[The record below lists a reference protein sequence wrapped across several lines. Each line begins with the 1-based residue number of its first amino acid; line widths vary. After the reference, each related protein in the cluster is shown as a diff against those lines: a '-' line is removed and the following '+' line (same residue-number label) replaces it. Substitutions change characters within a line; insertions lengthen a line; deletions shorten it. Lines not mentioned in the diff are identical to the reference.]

1 MINRVKIPIK
11 DDEGKVLYE
20 MNLRD
25 YAISIWTLQDVFIN
39 VLKGFNSDIPGMI
52 MDPHMT
58 LSDDGTQDLSFT
70 IPMYIKQNKQ
80 LIENPI
86 WYNTRNGNLIANMRK
101 IKVIFRKTQD
111 KEKIYE
117 FLITQIEESHSDDQ
131 LMCSLTCEGL
141 AFHELGKIGYKHELS
156 SDQFLA
162 EYNEWADGEKTI
174 PEPVNNLQYWVEHQL
189 GIPPLPTGEGAVIDP
204 QVWYYK
210 VDMNWDAYVDSATRE
225 PNIVYE
231 EGYVSSWTDDEA
243 SKPKSTVSA
252 HEKLAMLDENESNDY
267 NLTQA
272 IAEKFRVHC
281 RYEYGHDEHYH
292 ITSRTIIFYNNFIKE
307 AEGYLGFIYPYS
319 TNDISRSMDST
330 DIITKMYV
338 RSIEDDSTDSGLITI
353 MDSEA
358 NKSREDYIFNFD
370 YLYEIGAVDSDILED
385 VKKHENELRG
395 YNNLLVPLQEKLITI
410 NDNLNKAKADLAFA
424 ENSIVQDQ
432 EQLSKNNNQMAAL
445 DAVDGVVDNKLSVKA
460 DAPKMG
466 IVVEDKSGQYTITIS
481 EKGVIYNSIKVY
493 ETMTVTRE
501 IKPVDSQEGQS
512 ESSQAESNTSE
523 EETTPA
529 ESNDEQSNNSDTTPP
544 TEYIITKSLDKEIT
558 ILKGEFDDCG
568 NLTKIYVKDK
578 PESRPT
584 VYLTYDYQPKLYWDN
599 IAKMWNTRLAK
610 DTKSKNDAA
619 LKVSLLENQRAYTEE
634 LIKGQTLLK
643 QQAISKFNQHLGPA
657 IREGNWTPEDYK
669 NCEDRFSDSFIIV
682 GDNSFINVAAFS
694 DVYQYND
701 DGDELIYQGYR
712 KKGNTNYISFIWDK
726 TLFSGELDDHY
737 ELGIAQETVK
747 YPWIDLSSISSELLN
762 NDALTIVYHDFEE
775 DEEVKPYMLSNA
787 RFMGIGASSQF
798 GFILEGNNVQ
808 PALILTGCSQMSDDE
823 FKQLKDN
830 AYLACITSN
839 EEGVLEE
846 SKIISLKNQIK
857 GENKFSASEQWQ
869 IVYPRIEFNTLSAKT
884 DKDNLIIKYN
894 KLLEPYTDYQVLS
907 REGKLYVTIKPEVI
921 IRNGGMGQLL
931 NVDYTISRA
940 STAIYLDA
948 VEVLKENSRPQ
959 VSYSIKPSVFNL
971 EFMHT
976 AYEALDRIVNI
987 NDTQL
992 KFENVQ
998 GYITKLDLNLDNP
1011 WEDSIEVKNYKTKFE
1026 DLFTSIVASTE
1037 DMKRNSELYTTTANL
1052 FNRDGTIK
1060 DTVLQSSITNADL
1073 NYSFNNGALT
1083 IDPINGIWGVS
1094 ESGVVAVRGGG
1105 IFTATEKDVNG
1116 NWIWNTGILPSGIN
1130 ADLLTAGQLDTN
1142 KILIY
1147 AGDEVRFQMNSSGLY
1162 AYKRLTDDEY
1172 VNGAIAALAESAEE
1186 SPERTLLDQ
1195 FNKANPNQIDT
1206 KQYVVHNPDGL
1217 FLRAEEGAWIYA
1229 NDPKGGNEPKLFQL
1243 DQQIDRV
1250 SISWDG
1256 LTLHNWKGDKVFY
1269 ADPNTGDL
1277 TLTGT
1282 VTATEFIALGNG
1294 VDFKVHGNDIGFY
1307 DASTG
1312 NAIMVIDAQ
1321 QITAEQSF
1329 AITSGQSINLIADG
1343 TGIDISNNG
1352 IKMQYQGK
1360 NDDSPTIIAQLL
1372 PEYTKNDKVNP
1383 GGVIINTD
1391 TIEMDTIAGTFKLK
1405 NGDTSLLSYNG
1416 TGLSVTGDATFTGTI
1431 NATGG
1436 TFTGNI
1442 DASKGTI
1449 TGAAIKGGSLGIG
1462 TYGENDYGNFV
1473 VEADGTLTARSATI
1487 YGDIYADS
1495 GTFSGDISAANINIG
1510 GDNDDIFTVDAET
1523 GAVTAKSIT
1532 IGSGDNILTYDGK
1545 TLSVT
1550 GDINATTGTFSGDVK
1565 GAAIKGGSINVPETD
1580 PLFSVTSAGAVTA
1593 TSITIGS
1600 DSKGKLTYT
1609 SGNGLVVSTNSKLGN
1624 WTIGDD
1630 YLYNDTTTGAGFGI
1644 GSPEGTWTFVV
1655 DKSSLK
1661 FGSKFSVTGGGSI
1674 TCGGV
1679 TTAQLNITSGIQ
1691 KGTLSGDTF
1700 TASEN
1705 FITDNWT
1712 GDINFSG
1719 TVTVNTLKTNN
1730 TTVKLITAMNTD
1742 SNGYVTSMTIGGQPV
1757 NFTKA
1762 ADITVSGAS
1771 TNVSNT
1777 AIIYPYHTGKRSR
1790 LGTNYKNITL
1800 SRSWVGYTV
1809 TVDAYLDN
1817 NIIASNTTD
1826 YSQDISN
1833 AQSSAISNLDIEYN
1847 DNRNITADGDN
1858 WKIYY
1863 TGDISGYILVPK
1875 TDIPSSKE

>member
-11 DDEGKVLYE
+11 DEEGNVLYE

-58 LSDDGTQDLSFT
+58 LSDDGTQNLNFT
-70 IPMYIKQNKQ
+70 IPMYIKQNGQ

-111 KEKIYE
+111 EEKIYE

-131 LMCSLTCEGL
+131 LTCSLTCEGL

-156 SDQFLA
+156 SDQFLT
-162 EYNEWADGEKTI
+162 EYNEWADGEKTT
-174 PEPVNNLQYWVEHQL
+174 PEPINNLQYWVEHQL
-189 GIPPLPTGEGAVIDP
+189 GIPPLPTEEDAVIDP

-210 VDMNWDAYVDSATRE
+210 VDMNWDAYVDSAKRE
-225 PNIVYE
+225 SNIVYE

-243 SKPKSTVSA
+243 SEPKSIVSA
-252 HEKLAMLDENESNDY
+252 HEKLAMLDESESNDY

-281 RYEYGHDEHYH
+281 RYEYGHDAHYH

-338 RSIEDDSTDSGLITI
+338 RPIEDDSTDSGLITI

-358 NKSREDYIFNFD
+358 NRSREDYIFNFD
-370 YLYEIGAVDSDILED
+370 YLYEIGAIDSDILED

-395 YNNLLVPLQEKLITI
+395 YNNLLVPLYEKRITI
-410 NDNLNKAKADLAFA
+410 NDNLNKAKADVAFA
-424 ENSIVQDQ
+424 ENSIIQDQ

-493 ETMTVTRE
+493 ETMTVTRK
-501 IKPVDSQEGQS
+501 IKPADSQEGQS
-512 ESSQAESNTSE
+512 ESSQTDPNTSE
-523 EETTPA
+523 EETTPT
-529 ESNDEQSNNSDTTPP
+529 ENNDEQSNNSETTPP
-544 TEYIITKSLDKEIT
+544 TEYIITKSLEGKLT

-568 NLTKIYVKDK
+568 NLTKIYVKEK
-578 PESRPT
+578 PAFRST

-610 DTKSKNDAA
+610 DTKLKKDAE
-619 LKVSLLENQRAYTEE
+619 LKVSLLEKQKANTEK
-634 LIKGQTLLK
+634 LIKEQTLLK
-643 QQAISKFNQHLGPA
+643 QRAISKFNQHLGPA

-669 NCEDRFSDSFIIV
+669 NCEDRFSDSFIVI
-682 GDNSFINVAAFS
+682 GDNSFIKDAAAFD
-694 DVYQYND
+694 DVYSYEN
-701 DGDELIYQGYR
+701 GMLEYRGYR
-712 KKGNTNYISFIWDK
+712 NQGNTNYISFVWDE

-747 YPWIDLSSISSELLN
+747 YPWIDLSSIRSELLN
-762 NDALTIVYHDFEE
+762 NDALTIVYHDF
-775 DEEVKPYMLSNA
+775 DASKNKPYTLSNA
-787 RFMGIGASSQF
+787 RFMGIGASCQF
-798 GFILEGNNVQ
+798 GFILEGSNVR
-808 PALILTGCSQMSDDE
+808 PALILTGCTQMSDEE
-823 FKQLKDN
+823 FTLFKN
-830 AYLACITSN
+830 NGYFTCITSDKDGLHEDSENLINLTIIN
-839 EEGVLEE
+839 EGTLEKE
-846 SKIISLKNQIK
+846 SIVYGS
-857 GENKFSASEQWQ
+857 NKSSDKEQWK

-894 KLLEPYTDYQVLS
+894 KLLEPYTDYQVLQ

-921 IRNGGMGQLL
+921 IKNGGLGQLL

-976 AYEALDRIVNI
+976 AYEALNRIVDI

-998 GYITKLDLNLDNP
+998 GYITKLDLDLDNP

-1083 IDPINGIWGVS
+1083 IDPVNGIWGVS

-1105 IFTATEKDVNG
+1105 IFTATEKDANG

-1195 FNKANPNQIDT
+1195 FNEANPNQIDT

-1312 NAIMVIDAQ
+1312 NAIMVIGAQ

-1343 TGIDISNNG
+1343 TGVDISNNG

-1360 NDDSPTIIAQLL
+1360 NDDRPTIIAQLL

-1383 GGVIINTD
+1383 GGVIINTG

-1405 NGDTSLLSYNG
+1405 NGDTPLLSYNG
-1416 TGLSVTGDATFTGTI
+1416 TGLSVTGDGTFTGTI

-1442 DASKGTI
+1442 NASKGTI
-1449 TGAAIKGGSLGIG
+1449 TGAAIYGGSLGIG
-1462 TYGENDYGNFV
+1462 THKENAYSNFTVDTDGN
-1473 VEADGTLTARSATI
+1473 LTAYSATI
-1487 YGDIYADS
+1487 YGTIHAS
-1495 GTFSGDISAANINIG
+1495 GGTFSGNIEASGTIKGGTISGATVSGGTINGSAINVPAT
-1510 GDNDDIFTVDAET
+1510 DSLFTVDDT
-1523 GAVTAKSIT
+1523 G
-1532 IGSGDNILTYDGK
+1532 N
-1545 TLSVT
+1545 
-1550 GDINATTGTFSGDVK
+1550 
-1565 GAAIKGGSINVPETD
+1565 
-1580 PLFSVTSAGAVTA
+1580 VTA
-1593 TSITIGS
+1593 TSITIGN
-1600 DSKGKLTYT
+1600 DLNGKLTYT
-1609 SGNGLVVSTNSKLGN
+1609 SDNGLVVSTNSKLGD
-1624 WTIGDD
+1624 WIIGSS
-1630 YLYNDTTTGAGFGI
+1630 YLYNNNTAGLGI
-1644 GSPEGTWTFVV
+1644 NGTIGTKNWMFVV
-1655 DKSSLK
+1655 DD
-1661 FGSKFSVTGGGSI
+1661 
-1674 TCGGV
+1674 
-1679 TTAQLNITSGIQ
+1679 AQLRYYTDNFVVNGDGHVYCNYISLPLNSPNIGLNKNGDFSANGNIT
-1691 KGTLSGDTF
+1691 LGDTGK
-1700 TASEN
+1700 N
-1705 FITDNWT
+1705 IVITGNI
-1712 GDINFSG
+1712 GI
-1719 TVTVNTLKTNN
+1719 NN
-1730 TTVKLITAMNTD
+1730 TTLDEDYIITGINKD
-1742 SNGYVTSMTIGGQPV
+1742 SNDYVTSMTIGGQSV
-1757 NFTKA
+1757 NFTNA
-1762 ADITVSGAS
+1762 ADITVSGAP

-1875 TDIPSSKE
+1875 TDIPSSGE